1 MKKDKRLDKFQK
13 LINNKLIKKLLNGDF
28 QLRSEQEVIDQ
39 LKKRKV
45 ARIPGKNDI

>member
-45 ARIPGKNDI
+45 ARKSE